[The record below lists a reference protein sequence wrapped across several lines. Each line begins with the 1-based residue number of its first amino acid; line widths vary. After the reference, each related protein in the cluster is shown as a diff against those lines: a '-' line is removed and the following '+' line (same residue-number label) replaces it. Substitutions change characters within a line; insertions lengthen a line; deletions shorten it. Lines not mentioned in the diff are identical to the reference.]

1 MGVAATPLNVRV
13 LLPCV
18 APKPF
23 PLTLTVLPIPP
34 VVGVTRKM
42 PGPEATVNGTPLL
55 AVPLI
60 VTTTFPL
67 VAVEGTVVRS
77 CVAVQL
83 ETLAV
88 TPLNVSVLKLCE
100 LPKLVPVIVTG

>member
-1 MGVAATPLNVRV
+1 VSLHDVGGGGDSVKRKGAAALRSS
-13 LLPCV
+13 
-18 APKPF
+18 K
-23 PLTLTVLPIPP
+23 TVPVDADRALPIPP

-83 ETLAV
+83 EDACGDSVECKCAETL
-88 TPLNVSVLKLCE
+88 
-100 LPKLVPVIVTG
+100 